1 MLFGVEI
8 HSKGDPD
15 IADLTFTQKSKS
27 GGNRIAS
34 RFKFQPSKGV
44 SLFQEGVSP
53 GLLEKK
59 RGEKKEKKE
68 RDIKK
73 QKKKKEKNKEREK
86 TKERKE
92 EGKSGREPTIFT

>member
-1 MLFGVEI
+1 MLFEVGT

-15 IADLTFTQKSKS
+15 ITHLTFTQKSKC

-34 RFKFQPSKGV
+34 RYKFQPSKGV

-59 RGEKKEKKE
+59 RGQKKEKKGE
-68 RDIKK
+68 RYKK
-73 QKKKKEKNKEREK
+73 EKKKKIKTEKM
-86 TKERKE
+86 KERKE
-92 EGKSGREPTIFT
+92 EGKKGREPTTFT

>member
-1 MLFGVEI
+1 MNTLMLFGMEI

-15 IADLTFTQKSKS
+15 IAHLTFTQKSKC

-44 SLFQEGVSP
+44 SLFQEGVNP

-73 QKKKKEKNKEREK
+73 QKKEKRKK
-86 TKERKE
+86 
-92 EGKSGREPTIFT
+92 

>member
-1 MLFGVEI
+1 MLFGVGT

-15 IADLTFTQKSKS
+15 IAHLTFTQKSKC

-34 RFKFQPSKGV
+34 RYKFQPSKGV

-59 RGEKKEKKE
+59 REVKKKKKKE

-73 QKKKKEKNKEREK
+73 KKRKK
-86 TKERKE
+86 
-92 EGKSGREPTIFT
+92 

>member
-15 IADLTFTQKSKS
+15 IAHLTFTQKSKS

-53 GLLEKK
+53 SLLEKK
-59 RGEKKEKKE
+59 RGEKNRKKE

-73 QKKKKEKNKEREK
+73 GEKKKNKIKREKN
-86 TKERKE
+86 KERKE
-92 EGKSGREPTIFT
+92 EGKSGREPATFT

>member
-1 MLFGVEI
+1 MSFYKPGVTQLNTLMLFGMGT

-15 IADLTFTQKSKS
+15 ITHLTFTQKSKC

-34 RFKFQPSKGV
+34 QYKFQPSKGV

-59 RGEKKEKKE
+59 REV
-68 RDIKK
+68 
-73 QKKKKEKNKEREK
+73 KKKKKGERYK
-86 TKERKE
+86 KK
-92 EGKSGREPTIFT
+92 

>member
-1 MLFGVEI
+1 MLFGMEI

-15 IADLTFTQKSKS
+15 IAHLTFTQKSKC

-44 SLFQEGVSP
+44 SLFQEGVSL

-59 RGEKKEKKE
+59 K
-68 RDIKK
+68 IVV
-73 QKKKKEKNKEREK
+73 KKKRRKRRE
-86 TKERKE
+86 
-92 EGKSGREPTIFT
+92 I